1 MSDYAQTPAV
11 ALTIAG
17 SDSSGGAGI
26 QADLKTFTV
35 LGVYGASAITAL
47 TAQNTTGV
55 REVHTAPAAFLK
67 AQIAAV
73 LDDLEVNASKI
84 GMLANAEIIKT
95 VADVIE
101 SHRLHPIVLDPVMV
115 ATSGDRLLAADAIA
129 ALRNE
134 LIPRVDLLTPNLIE
148 AADLLQEQPADE
160 IAAVEDQAHRLLE
173 LGCGA
178 VLIKGGHDSGD
189 AAIDLLVDEAGCQ
202 TFERP
207 RLKTQNTHGTGC
219 TLSAAITA
227 YLALG
232 QDLRSA
238 VGNAKEFVWQAL
250 ASATQQKLG
259 RGSGPLDHMHTLRSR
274 ACM

>member
-1 MSDYAQTPAV
+1 MDHAKTPAV

-47 TAQNTTGV
+47 TAQNTVGV
-55 REVHTAPAAFLK
+55 RGVHTTPVEFLK

-73 LDDLEVNASKI
+73 LDDLKVNASKI

-95 VADVIE
+95 VAAAIE
-101 SHRLHPIVLDPVMV
+101 TYRLHPIVLDPVMV

-129 ALRNE
+129 ALREE

-148 AADLLQEQPADE
+148 AADLLQEQPVED
-160 IAAVEDQAHRLLE
+160 IHAVEDQARRLLK

-178 VLIKGGHDSGD
+178 VLIKGGHGSGD
-189 AAIDLLVDEAGCQ
+189 VAIDLLVDKAGCQ
-202 TFERP
+202 IFERP
-207 RLKTQNTHGTGC
+207 RLITQNTHGTGC

-227 YLALG
+227 YLAMG

-238 VGNAKEFVWQAL
+238 VGCAKEFVWHAL
-250 ASATQQKLG
+250 ESATQQKLG
-259 RGSGPLDHMHTLRSR
+259 HGSGPLDHMHALGTRT
-274 ACM
+274 CM

>member
-160 IAAVEDQAHRLLE
+160 IVAVEDQAHRLLE
-173 LGCGA
+173 LGCRA
-178 VLIKGGHDSGD
+178 VLIKGGHGSGD
-189 AAIDLLVDEAGCQ
+189 VAIDLLVDEAGCQ